1 MINDKMKYMK
11 TKHIIKTA
19 IVMAAGI
26 LTLTSCEDWLT
37 IYPTD
42 KTVGDNFWVKK
53 SDVEEMRTGAYAAV
67 TEDAFLERVLMWGV
81 FRSDEVIMPKG
92 DTNTDRQ
99 FIQAGNLYPKQDACS
114 WTSFYKVINRCNIV
128 LNHAEEVME
137 KDPDFTKGDCNSV
150 RAEMLALRAYC
161 YFYLVRSF
169 RDVPYTEQSY
179 EADDVDMI
187 LPQSAPK
194 VVLDSCISHL
204 KEARKYIVK
213 SGAYGLD
220 DWRNK
225 GYFTRD
231 AIDALLAD
239 IYLWRGSMT
248 GNAADYQECVNY
260 ADNVINSRDEYF
272 RKYYPNESS
281 VDVRAAKYHL
291 HDVGNQYKYLFGYAN
306 EYPFK
311 SNGYG
316 GTTMSETI
324 LEWQCKNNALANFY
338 NSKAEASPIF
348 NQVATNANQEK
359 GLKVY
364 QTEYDLRFW
373 NFTDNPVP
381 DAESLPVYKLYYSNN
396 DGYIVISGGHLPGN
410 SDIDHNWVV
419 YRITDVML
427 MKAEA
432 LVQLAAD
439 SDDKPLEQAFNL
451 VQVVNQRSMRST
463 LDTLKYEGYNEKD
476 KMELLV
482 LAERERE
489 LCFEGKRWYDLMRY
503 AYRKMGSVDITKC
516 MTDDDYVIPALPD
529 ISNFLTRKFASG
541 NASVTYKMKTE
552 PSLYWPINR
561 REIKVNPL
569 LRQNPVFQDN
579 SSTSKN

>member
-1 MINDKMKYMK
+1 MKYMK

-53 SDVEEMRTGAYAAV
+53 SDVEEMSTGAYAAV

-81 FRSDEVIMPKG
+81 FRSDEVIMPQG

-99 FIQAGNLYPKQDACS
+99 FIQAGNLYPKQDICK

-128 LNHAEEVME
+128 LNHAEDVVE
-137 KDPDFTKGDCNSV
+137 KDPDFTRGDYLAV
-150 RAEMLALRAYC
+150 RAQMLALRAYC

-169 RDVPYTEQSY
+169 RDVPFTDQSY
-179 EADDVDMI
+179 EADDVDMV
-187 LPQSAPK
+187 LPQSAPA
-194 VVLDSCISHL
+194 VVLDSCIHQL
-204 KEARKYIVK
+204 QEARKDILK
-213 SGAYGLD
+213 SGAYGLN

-231 AIDALLAD
+231 AVDALLAD

-248 GNAADYQECVNY
+248 HSAADYQKCVDY

-272 RKYYPNESS
+272 RRYHPNETS

-291 HDVGNQYKYLFGYAN
+291 HDFWNQYKYLFGYAN
-306 EYPFK
+306 ENPFVN
-311 SNGYG
+311 NGYG
-316 GTTMSETI
+316 QTTMSETI
-324 LEWQCKNNALANFY
+324 LEWQCKNGALTGFY
-338 NSKAEASPIF
+338 NSHAKASQIF
-348 NQVATNANQEK
+348 NDVASNANQSK
-359 GLKVY
+359 ALKVY
-364 QTEYDLRFW
+364 QSEYDLRFW
-373 NFTDNPVP
+373 NFLDYPDPEETD
-381 DAESLPVYKLYYSNN
+381 LTIYKLYYSN
-396 DGYIVISGGHLPGN
+396 DGAVSLGGHSSHN

-432 LVQLAAD
+432 LAQLAAG
-439 SDDKPLEQAFNL
+439 SDDESLMQAFNL
-451 VQVVNQRSMRST
+451 VQVVNQRSLLST
-463 LDTLKYEGYNEKD
+463 LDTLKYEDYNTQE

-489 LCFEGKRWYDLMRY
+489 LCFEGKRWYDLIRY
-503 AYRKMGSVDITKC
+503 AYRKMEPVDITKR
-516 MTDDDYVIPALPD
+516 MTDDDYAIPDLKGIGD
-529 ISNFLTRKFASG
+529 FVSRKFNGTSSAAS
-541 NASVTYKMKTE
+541 KMKTE
-552 PSLYWPINR
+552 PSLYWPVNR